1 MAAVSTLTKSSL
13 LLAFATLAT
22 ACSIGAPTTFAIVGA
37 SVDAAYTCP
46 FGATDAAYDL
56 HGVVDVRNGTSSTV
70 TVKSVS
76 AVMTL
81 ASVHGSWLERPGS
94 TYDAGAVAFTPT
106 TVPAGGSSS
115 LKVTIPSLCTNGKAP
130 GTGTSYGEYSIA
142 LTITAS
148 TGTYKVVAGNHHRI
162 IPA

>member
-1 MAAVSTLTKSSL
+1 MAAVSTLIKTSL
-13 LLAFATLAT
+13 VLAIAPLAA
-22 ACSIGAPTTFAIVGA
+22 ACSIGAPTTFGIVGA
-37 SVDAAYTCP
+37 SVDSAYTCP
-46 FGATDAAYDL
+46 FGANDAPYDL
-56 HGVVDVRNGTSSTV
+56 HGIVDVRNGTSSTV

-81 ASVHGSWLERPGS
+81 AAVHGNWLERAGS
-94 TYDAGAVAFTPT
+94 TYEVGAVTFTPT
-106 TVPAGGSSS
+106 TVSAGSSTS
-115 LKVTIPSLCTNGKAP
+115 LKLNIPSFCTNGKAP
-130 GTGTSYGEYSIA
+130 GTGTSYGEYSVA

>member
-13 LLAFATLAT
+13 ALAFAALAA
-22 ACSIGAPTTFAIVGA
+22 ACSIGAPPTFDVTGA
-37 SVDAAYTCP
+37 SVDSAYTCP
-46 FGATDAAYDL
+46 FGSNDARYDL
-56 HGVVDVRNGTSSTV
+56 HGTVDVRNGTSSTV
-70 TVKSVS
+70 TITSVG
-76 AVMTL
+76 AVMTV

-94 TYDAGAVAFTPT
+94 TYEAGTVNFTPT
-106 TVPAGGSSS
+106 TVSAGGSTS
-115 LKVTIPSLCTNGKAP
+115 LHLTIPSSCTNGKAP
-130 GTGTSYGEYSIA
+130 GTGTSYGEYSVA